1 MAAVSEQY
9 IISSVQFSK
18 VSAINQDV
26 TLRGIRT
33 DAPPDTC
40 PPGHMPPGQPPP
52 RTNVPLGQTP
62 PRTSAPPSGKVGR
75 HI

>member
-33 DAPPDTC
+33 DAPPGHL
-40 PPGHMPPGQPPP
+40 PPGTYASGTTAPSDKRPP
-52 RTNVPLGQTP
+52 RTDAPQDKCP
-62 PRTSAPPSGKVGR
+62 P
-75 HI
+75 